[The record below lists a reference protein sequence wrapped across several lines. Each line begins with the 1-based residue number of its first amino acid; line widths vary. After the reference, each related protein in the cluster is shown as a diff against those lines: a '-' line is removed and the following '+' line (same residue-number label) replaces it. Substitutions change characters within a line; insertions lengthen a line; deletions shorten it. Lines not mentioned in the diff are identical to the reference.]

1 MPQTNHWPQLIGCL
15 ALVMMLTQ
23 AMPAQAAVSCSL
35 TDPDRDVRKAFP
47 ASTGYRTEFHSI
59 QAEGG
64 DTFRKRF
71 EGLYGRPL
79 DTYSE
84 VDIQHAFYPVLK
96 GKTLMGHMYGAT
108 QKGKYGTLQVIAITD
123 TTGKITS
130 VYFQKLSAP
139 YAKKLKDKAFTDQ
152 FIGLTLADFRGWK
165 TDPKYAGKLSKI
177 SSPVPEAQGDVTETV
192 WGLKKVFMLFDHY
205 YKQDAGINTWPAAKG
220 A

>member
-1 MPQTNHWPQLIGCL
+1 MPFTKHWTQVIWSLTL
-15 ALVMMLTQ
+15 ALSMLLAT
-23 AMPAQAAVSCSL
+23 PAQAAVSCSL

-47 ASTGYRTEFHSI
+47 SSTGYRTEFHSI

-64 DTFRKRF
+64 DVFRKRF
-71 EGLYGRPL
+71 ETLYGRQL

-96 GKTLMGHMYGAT
+96 GKTLIGHMYGAT
-108 QKGKYGTLQVIAITD
+108 QKGKYGTIQVIAITD

-152 FIGLTLADFRGWK
+152 FAGLTLADFRGWK

-177 SSPVPEAQGDVTETV
+177 TSPVPEAQGDVTETL
-192 WGLKKVFMLFDHY
+192 WGLKKVLMLFDHY
-205 YKQDAGINTWPAAKG
+205 YQQDSGINTWTAAKG

>member
-1 MPQTNHWPQLIGCL
+1 MMML
-15 ALVMMLTQ
+15 ALAT
-23 AMPAQAAVSCSL
+23 PAQAAVSCSL
-35 TDPDRDVRKAFP
+35 NDPDRDVRKAFP
-47 ASTGYRTEFHSI
+47 SSTGYRTEFHSI

-64 DTFRKRF
+64 ATFRTRF

-96 GKTLMGHMYGAT
+96 AKTLIGHMFGAT

-123 TTGKITS
+123 TTGAITN
-130 VYFQKLSAP
+130 VYFQKISAP
-139 YAKKLKDKAFTDQ
+139 YAKQLKDKAFTDQ
-152 FIGLTLADFRGWK
+152 FIGLTLADFKGWK

-177 SSPVPEAQGDVTETV
+177 TSPSPEAAGDVAETL

-205 YKQDAGINTWPAAKG
+205 YKQDAGINAWTASKG